1 MLVSEANVCASAFVD
16 GTIIEDMNWFVE
28 ERTFT
33 TINEQL
39 CEIGARKITT
49 CESDVVLPPGANLV
63 LVLRVSGTPSGRL
76 SPTMLGSDG
85 IRKWFSTRHPQ
96 LRVPDS
102 VVRVW
107 DQEIPITVELVS
119 VLLPVV
125 RYTSKFLCGDKPDNK
140 ERRWQAFA
148 GPTSLLEINEAF
160 KNGLSCQ
167 VALLAMRG
175 HIYIDLTV

>member
-102 VVRVW
+102 V
-107 DQEIPITVELVS
+107 
-119 VLLPVV
+119 LLPVV

>member
-63 LVLRVSGTPSGRL
+63 LALRVSSTPSGRL

-96 LRVPDS
+96 L
-102 VVRVW
+102 
-107 DQEIPITVELVS
+107 
-119 VLLPVV
+119 
-125 RYTSKFLCGDKPDNK
+125 
-140 ERRWQAFA
+140 
-148 GPTSLLEINEAF
+148 
-160 KNGLSCQ
+160 
-167 VALLAMRG
+167 
-175 HIYIDLTV
+175 